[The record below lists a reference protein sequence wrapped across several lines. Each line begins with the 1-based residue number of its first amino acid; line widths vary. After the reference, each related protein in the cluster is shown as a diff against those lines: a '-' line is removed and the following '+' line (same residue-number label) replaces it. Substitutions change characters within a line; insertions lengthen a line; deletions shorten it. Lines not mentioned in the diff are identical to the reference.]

1 MRIVL
6 LVVACVACCGPF
18 LDGAIADAQKEE
30 AAKAKPD
37 NVIQVQVTGMLCGP
51 PLHLTVV
58 DGKSRPDAT
67 YSGSVFAGGRELRL
81 DCAGKKDAKELLEK
95 AYADLR
101 KHTGFIPNK
110 NVQVTG
116 QLQFRPCIR
125 VLYDY
130 KGKQIEHTDTFP
142 VIVVESLKIV
152 E

>member
-1 MRIVL
+1 MRVVL

-18 LDGAIADAQKEE
+18 LDGASADAQNEE

-37 NVIQVQVTGMLCGP
+37 DIIQVRVTGMLRDP
-51 PLHLTVV
+51 PLTVV

-81 DCAGKKDAKELLEK
+81 DCAGTKDAKELLEK

-101 KHTGFIPNK
+101 KHTGFIPTK
-110 NVQVTG
+110 TVQVTG
-116 QLQFRPCIR
+116 RLQFRPYIL
-125 VLYDY
+125 VLYDD
-130 KGKQIEHTDTFP
+130 KGKKTEHTDTHP
-142 VIVVESLKIV
+142 VIVVESLKFV